1 MDKKLKAIST
11 VSVALALLGVVAP
24 AMTATSS
31 TVLAAKKKNVKTS
44 DKKARANI
52 KTFCNARYV
61 YDTKKM
67 TSKKLKQRARKL
79 YKIASRS
86 AVHQWVVDY
95 EMYTLSESSRSHTR
109 YVSAYNNY
117 GSSRNK
123 VLKIEPL
130 SKHSYNV
137 AIIYKAITYKHGHKS
152 KETHYCNV
160 LRMFTDS
167 KGKIKKIKGISTTIM
182 E

>member
-11 VSVALALLGVVAP
+11 VSVALALLGVAAP

-52 KTFCNARYV
+52 KTFCNAIYV

-67 TSKKLKQRARKL
+67 TSKKIKQRARKL

-86 AVHQWVVDY
+86 AVQQWVVDY
-95 EMYTLSESSRSHTR
+95 EMSMLSESSRSHTR

-123 VLKIEPL
+123 VLNIEPL

-167 KGKIKKIKGISTTIM
+167 KGKIKKVKGYSTTIM

>member
-52 KTFCNARYV
+52 KTFCDAIYV

-67 TSKKLKQRARKL
+67 TSKKLKQRARKMS
-79 YKIASRS
+79 KIASRS
-86 AVHQWVVDY
+86 VVQQWFGDGG
-95 EMYTLSESSRSHTR
+95 MNESLRSHTR
-109 YVSAYNNY
+109 YVSTYNNY

-123 VLKIEPL
+123 VIDIYPL
-130 SKHSYNV
+130 SKHYYNV
-137 AIIYKAITYKHGHKS
+137 AIIFKVITYKHGHKS
-152 KETHYCNV
+152 KEAHYCNV
-160 LRMFTDS
+160 LRMSTDS
-167 KGKIKKIKGISTTIM
+167 KGKIKKVKAYSTTIM

>member
-1 MDKKLKAIST
+1 MDKKLKAVST
-11 VSVALALLGVVAP
+11 VSVALALLGVAAP
-24 AMTATSS
+24 TMTATSS

-52 KTFCNARYV
+52 KTFCNAVYV

-67 TSKKLKQRARKL
+67 TSKKIKQRASKL

-86 AVHQWVVDY
+86 AVQDWVVDRT
-95 EMYTLSESSRSHTR
+95 MSILSESSRSR
-109 YVSAYNNY
+109 SRIVAAYNNY

-123 VLKIEPL
+123 TVDIYPL
-130 SKHSYNV
+130 SKNYYNV
-137 AIIYKAITYKHGHKS
+137 TIIYKEITYKHGRKS
-152 KETHYCNV
+152 KESHYCNV
-160 LRMFTDS
+160 LRVSTDS
-167 KGKIKKIKGISTTIM
+167 KGKIKQVKGLSTSIM

>member
-123 VLKIEPL
+123 VLNIEPL

>member
-11 VSVALALLGVVAP
+11 VSVALALLGVAAP

-52 KTFCNARYV
+52 KTLCDAIYV

-67 TSKKLKQRARKL
+67 TSKKIKQQARKVS
-79 YKIASRS
+79 KIASRS
-86 AVHQWVVDY
+86 VVQQWYGDGG
-95 EMYTLSESSRSHTR
+95 MNMLSESSRSHTR

-117 GSSRNK
+117 GSSRYK
-123 VLKIEPL
+123 FLKIEPL

-137 AIIYKAITYKHGHKS
+137 VIIYKAITYKHGHKS

>member
-11 VSVALALLGVVAP
+11 VSVALALLGVAAP
-24 AMTATSS
+24 TMTATSS

-86 AVHQWVVDY
+86 AVHQWVIDY

-137 AIIYKAITYKHGHKS
+137 VIIYKAITYKHGHKS

-167 KGKIKKIKGISTTIM
+167 KGKIKKVKGISTTIM

>member
-123 VLKIEPL
+123 VLNIEPL

-137 AIIYKAITYKHGHKS
+137 VIIYKAITYKHGHKS

>member
-11 VSVALALLGVVAP
+11 VSVALALLGVAAP
-24 AMTATSS
+24 TMTATSS

-67 TSKKLKQRARKL
+67 TSKKIKQRARKL

-86 AVHQWVVDY
+86 AVQQWVVDD
-95 EMYTLSESSRSHTR
+95 EMYMLSDSSRNHTR

-123 VLKIEPL
+123 VLNIEPL
-130 SKHSYNV
+130 GKHSYNV
-137 AIIYKAITYKHGHKS
+137 AIIYKAIYYKHGHKS
-152 KETHYCNV
+152 EEKHYCNV

-167 KGKIKKIKGISTTIM
+167 KGKIKKVKGISTSVM

>member
-11 VSVALALLGVVAP
+11 VSVALALLGVAAP
-24 AMTATSS
+24 TMTATSS

-67 TSKKLKQRARKL
+67 TSKKIKQQARKL

-86 AVHQWVVDY
+86 AVQQWVVDD
-95 EMYTLSESSRSHTR
+95 EMYMLSESSRSHTR

-123 VLKIEPL
+123 VLNIEPL

-137 AIIYKAITYKHGHKS
+137 AITFKEINYKRGHKS

-167 KGKIKKIKGISTTIM
+167 KGKIKKVKGISTNIM